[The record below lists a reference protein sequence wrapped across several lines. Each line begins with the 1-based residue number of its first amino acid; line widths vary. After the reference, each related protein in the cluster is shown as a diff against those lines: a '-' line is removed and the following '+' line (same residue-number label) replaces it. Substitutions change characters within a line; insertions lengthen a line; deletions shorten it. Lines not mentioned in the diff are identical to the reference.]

1 MKSSGEAVQ
10 VSYTVATLD
19 ARSKMA
25 RMRMLLSRPGYQDG
39 DALREAIAAELDNL
53 TDVLTDA
60 YKRVDGMVDDESY
73 CAKVESLTEQLDDM
87 QGDLEKETT
96 AREEAE
102 ARLRQLL
109 EAAEETPEA
118 VQSRLTEAIA
128 RQADHDVEIAR
139 YKGLAER
146 EKATATRYAKEASEA
161 NAALNAA
168 NYRMASW
175 STDKKAVETADHY
188 RIKYEEAMA
197 RETKARDALKHA
209 LQAAYAD
216 AARSKVKRE
225 TLRSLEAGI
234 ETLLHR

>member
-19 ARSKMA
+19 ARTEFSRLRALLGSATPEA
-25 RMRMLLSRPGYQDG
+25 REEVDRLV
-39 DALREAIAAELDNL
+39 
-53 TDVLTDA
+53 DVLTDA
-60 YKRVDGMVDDESY
+60 YHAQDGMVDDESY

-128 RQADHDVEIAR
+128 RQAEHNAEIAR

-146 EKATATRYAKEASEA
+146 EKATATQYAKEASEA

-188 RIKYEEAMA
+188 RIKYEEAMKELGDLKTQVNA
-197 RETKARDALKHA
+197 ALK
-209 LQAAYAD
+209 AAHLD
-216 AARSKVKRE
+216 AGRSKVKAE
-225 TLRSLEAGI
+225 TIRYISNLIRF
-234 ETLLHR
+234 

>member
-1 MKSSGEAVQ
+1 MKSSGEALS

-19 ARSKMA
+19 ARTEFSRLRALLGSATPEA
-25 RMRMLLSRPGYQDG
+25 REEVDRLV
-39 DALREAIAAELDNL
+39 
-53 TDVLTDA
+53 DVLTDA
-60 YKRVDGMVDDESY
+60 YHAQDGMVDDESY

-188 RIKYEEAMA
+188 RIKYEEAMKELGDLKGTY
-197 RETKARDALKHA
+197 RKAINL
-209 LQAAYAD
+209 AYAD

-225 TLRSLEAGI
+225 AIRAVESGVEALLRL
-234 ETLLHR
+234 R

>member
-1 MKSSGEAVQ
+1 MSKSSGEALS

-19 ARSKMA
+19 ARTEFA
-25 RMRMLLSRPGYQDG
+25 RLRRLLAPFIGEDS
-39 DALREAIAAELDNL
+39 ANVEARGECERLV
-53 TDVLTDA
+53 DVLTDA
-60 YKRVDGMVDDESY
+60 YHAQDGMVDDESY

-87 QGDLEKETT
+87 QDDLEKET
-96 AREEAE
+96 AKREEAE

-109 EAAEETPEA
+109 EAAEETPDA

-128 RQADHDVEIAR
+128 RQAEHNAEIAR
-139 YKGLAER
+139 YKAVAER
-146 EKATATRYAKEASEA
+146 EKATATQYAKEASKA

-197 RETKARDALKHA
+197 RETKARDALKYA

-225 TLRSLEAGI
+225 TLRSLEASI

>member
-19 ARSKMA
+19 ARTEFSRLRALLGSATPEA
-25 RMRMLLSRPGYQDG
+25 REEVDRLV
-39 DALREAIAAELDNL
+39 
-53 TDVLTDA
+53 DVLTDA
-60 YKRVDGMVDDESY
+60 YHAQDGMVDDESY
-73 CAKVESLTEQLDDM
+73 CARVESLTEQLDDM
-87 QGDLEKETT
+87 QDDLEKETT

-109 EAAEETPEA
+109 EAAEETPDA

-128 RQADHDVEIAR
+128 RQAEHNAEIAR
-139 YKGLAER
+139 YKAVAER

-188 RIKYEEAMA
+188 RIKYEEAMKELGDLKGTY
-197 RETKARDALKHA
+197 RKAINL
-209 LQAAYAD
+209 AYAD

-225 TLRSLEAGI
+225 AIRAVESGVESLLRL
-234 ETLLHR
+234 R